1 MITEIAIQPT
11 GSGSLSLY
19 EEQLTRVFFLM
30 GLGGAFIG
38 FKSGGVSLM
47 TDFTGIILLIIGIFL
62 CISWQ
67 TMIPMLAICSGIIF
81 SPVTAHYGYAMSF
94 LGLGAALI
102 ISSKIEQEY
111 PPVDSYYSVYRFIF
125 LVFVFTWVIL
135 AIQEISIDFNFFR
148 SLHIIATNICNF
160 TLFPALLLM
169 VINRIKIQPETCR
182 YGAILVA
189 CTGILMI
196 VTVPHVGS
204 PLLILDDVSGVSMRY
219 KVFGTTLNVSRAAVG
234 GFLAIV
240 LSPLPFLLLV
250 EEKRITGIVLAIV
263 TVAGVTKLLFS
274 GARGG
279 MIVFSL
285 TQIIGLL
292 MVNLLKIR
300 IHTGKLVILALICVI
315 GATYFVG
322 QEDMYRWDK
331 FIMDRWSSLGT
342 GQFSWSQD
350 RPRTWRIG
358 FNYLIEAPLGVGWEK
373 MYYLQKKSATFHN
386 DFLVIGVAQG
396 VMALVAYASLV
407 ILSIMK
413 GLNLARSGESNTR
426 RMSGLA
432 GMLAALAFFMSSF
445 FDHQTADMIRFQCS
459 WFVVALLTMGSAKN
473 PI

>member
-1 MITEIAIQPT
+1 MI
-11 GSGSLSLY
+11 
-19 EEQLTRVFFLM
+19 
-30 GLGGAFIG
+30 
-38 FKSGGVSLM
+38 
-47 TDFTGIILLIIGIFL
+47 
-62 CISWQ
+62 
-67 TMIPMLAICSGIIF
+67 
-81 SPVTAHYGYAMSF
+81 
-94 LGLGAALI
+94 
-102 ISSKIEQEY
+102 
-111 PPVDSYYSVYRFIF
+111 
-125 LVFVFTWVIL
+125 VIL
-135 AIQEISIDFNFFR
+135 
-148 SLHIIATNICNF
+148 
-160 TLFPALLLM
+160 
-169 VINRIKIQPETCR
+169 
-182 YGAILVA
+182 
-189 CTGILMI
+189 
-196 VTVPHVGS
+196 PHVGS

-350 RPRTWRIG
+350 RPMTWRIG